1 MMKTMRI
8 LALSYLALGLAAC
21 SPYRAKPEMN
31 YSHGETPPAGY
42 VQVVRA
48 SATEVEFLIKV
59 VFGADHM
66 YHLLLDGNEPLAEG
80 WFPTNRMAPSQ
91 GYHVT
96 LKLHEGLRLE
106 PGKSYRLCIGSQNP
120 EGVQQFE
127 SSNYRCLVDY
137 IFVFKAK

>member
-1 MMKTMRI
+1 MKTMRI

-21 SPYRAKPEMN
+21 SPYGSKPKIN
-31 YSHGETPPAGY
+31 YIHGQKPPEGY
-42 VQVVRA
+42 IQVVR
-48 SATEVEFLIKV
+48 SSETEVEFLVRVI
-59 VFGADHM
+59 FRADHM
-66 YHLLLDGNEPLAEG
+66 YHLLLDGNEPLGEG

-91 GYHVT
+91 GYNVT

-120 EGVQQFE
+120 EGVQRLE

-137 IFVFKAK
+137 IFVFQAK